1 MRRLWLIFSQAVT
14 VTLAVVFV
22 ASTLKPE
29 WLPGLLPA
37 SIQETPPTTNLPQ
50 PAAAVPRES
59 GATSYA
65 EAARRAVPGV
75 VHIYTSKAVR
85 SPRSPWSEDPIF
97 RHFFGDRADNR
108 PQRAAGLGSGVI
120 VSSEGYILTN
130 NHVVEAADEIEV
142 AVNDGRK
149 LKARIIGRDP
159 DSDLAVLQIKASGKL
174 PALTFAQPGS
184 LRVGDVVLASG
195 HPFGVGQTTTMG
207 IVSALD
213 RTQLGI
219 NTFEDFIQTDAAIN
233 PGNSGG
239 ALVDTRGNLVGINT
253 AIYTRTGGSAGIGFA
268 IPVSLARDVM
278 DQIIANGSVTRG
290 WIGVEMQELTPEL
303 VEAFNLREA
312 RGALVAGIIR
322 NGPADQ
328 AGMRPGDIIT
338 AVSGRAVDSQR
349 NVIESIARL
358 KPGVEAKLKI
368 RRGNQD
374 VELDVGIGKRPTPR
388 GVKE

>member
-1 MRRLWLIFSQAVT
+1 MSD
-14 VTLAVVFV
+14 
-22 ASTLKPE
+22 
-29 WLPGLLPA
+29 
-37 SIQETPPTTNLPQ
+37 Q
-50 PAAAVPRES
+50 PAAERKLGHPQLAFVRSWAEGLDLAS
-59 GATSYA
+59 AWDRYLYVDGAADARRARGELQRLLEALGRLARAHGRPEVAALLRRDPQAIA
-65 EAARRAVPGV
+65 ERGGDQPTLDEFRDQQPPDFYSEAELIALYQASHGALDSRSAARRRERLRDRILAAIQWLEGLVARQPSPADPVGAWLDERVAARLAAVGIQRLSDLTALIASKGFNWHRAVPKIGPEGARR
-75 VHIYTSKAVR
+75 IVR
-85 SPRSPWSEDPIF
+85 WLREQSV
-97 RHFFGDRADNR
+97 A
-108 PQRAAGLGSGVI
+108 LGALPS
-120 VSSEGYILTN
+120 
-130 NHVVEAADEIEV
+130 
-142 AVNDGRK
+142 
-149 LKARIIGRDP
+149 
-159 DSDLAVLQIKASGKL
+159 
-174 PALTFAQPGS
+174 PALQA
-184 LRVGDVVLASG
+184 R
-195 HPFGVGQTTTMG
+195 
-207 IVSALD
+207 
-213 RTQLGI
+213 
-219 NTFEDFIQTDAAIN
+219 
-233 PGNSGG
+233 